1 MQTILAGRID
11 THEHAQQLMA
21 KLRERGVALSDMQ
34 AYYLT
39 PPGQHAQFPIGGDQY
54 ADPDAQDAP
63 KKQAAGAAVGAA
75 AGLVAGGVAAVAVPP
90 LAPVIIA
97 GVTGV
102 GALAGSV
109 AGALSG
115 TKSAEQS
122 KHDRSAES
130 REGGLMVAV
139 RVTPTTESAV
149 LETLEAAGARDI
161 ERATGE
167 WRDGHWVD
175 LNPVEPPQRIDE
187 S

>member
-1 MQTILAGRID
+1 MQTIIAGRIP
-11 THEHAQQLMA
+11 THERAQALMA

-39 PPGQHAQFPIGGDQY
+39 PPGQHGQFPIGGDEY
-54 ADPDAQDAP
+54 ADSGTKDAP
-63 KKQAAGAAVGAA
+63 QNQAAGAAMGAA
-75 AGLVAGGVAAVAVPP
+75 AGLVAGGIAAALVPP

-109 AGALSG
+109 AGAVSG
-115 TKSAEQS
+115 TESAEES
-122 KHDRSAES
+122 KQEPAARS

-149 LETLEAAGARDI
+149 LETLEAAGAKDI
-161 ERATGE
+161 ERATGQ

-175 LNPVEPPQRIDE
+175 LNPTQAPQRIDE